1 MSGREVAGYQLG
13 RRVAI
18 VAVEDFHK
26 VWVRKIWK
34 DRYRFAAGERRWKRG
49 WWAMLGE
56 LRSQQHHVKRELSLQ
71 L

>member
-26 VWVRKIWK
+26 VSVVRIREVWFLW
-34 DRYRFAAGERRWKRG
+34 DFEALGMEIVVESLEKR
-49 WWAMLGE
+49 
-56 LRSQQHHVKRELSLQ
+56 
-71 L
+71 